1 MKLLSKTS
9 IIFYSILG
17 LFSLFVAR
25 GIREVLDYS
34 LLVEILITS
43 AIIIPMYMVCRKVLK
58 WLIS

>member
-58 WLIS
+58 KFIS